1 MPDTRTSHQGNR
13 RDSYNLRRAMLLG
26 ILAPIA
32 LLSALLVLLVA
43 LWAERS
49 LEARLQG
56 EIELIARS
64 VAPSISRRLGDGD
77 IGGIRDSLDSLFSIR
92 RVYGVAVYNAR
103 GELLVAAGTA
113 DNTLRDSRAASG
125 VVASGVDEGG
135 YREVDGQTVYAHF
148 TPLLDRN
155 GRIQGLL
162 QMTRQRQQINDAL
175 NRLHLTAWSIWSLAV
190 LISVAITLQ
199 LYRRLIGARVATL
212 VRSINAFARGER
224 DLNLAIRAPR
234 EFADIA
240 DSLNSMARATLDAE
254 QALAA
259 KQEEERALQRRLDQ
273 SERAA
278 EIGRVAEGLAH
289 ELGAP
294 LTVIDGRVRQLERH
308 QNASASADRQ
318 AAMDEIRQQV
328 RRMGDI
334 VRQLLSYG
342 RREQSGHQRFDL
354 DAVVSRV
361 CQTSGADE
369 KSLSLNC
376 ISRPV
381 ICGDMLR
388 VELAVSNLVR
398 NALRHAASAV
408 SVSVDSDGSGAALV
422 RVEDDGSGVA
432 AIDEQDIFKPFFS
445 REPTGRGSGLGLAI
459 VSNVMQE
466 HGGQVRYDRGSRGAV
481 FELIFPSTSIKEQ
494 S

>member
-1 MPDTRTSHQGNR
+1 MPEAPQVAPGNR
-13 RDSYNLRRAMLLG
+13 RRRYDLRRAMLLG

-32 LLSALLVLLVA
+32 LLSAVLVLVVA

-49 LEARLQG
+49 LETRLQG

-113 DNTLRDSRAASG
+113 DNTLRDSQAASG

-135 YREVDGQTVYAHF
+135 YREVDGQTVYAYF

-162 QMTRQRQQINDAL
+162 QMTRQRREINQAL
-175 NRLHLTAWSIWSLAV
+175 TRLHLTAWSLWTFAV
-190 LISVAITLQ
+190 LVSIAITLQ
-199 LYRRLIGARVATL
+199 LYRRLIGSRVAML
-212 VRSINAFARGER
+212 LRSIDAFARGER
-224 DLNLAIRAPR
+224 DLKLVIRAPR

-240 DSLNSMARATLDAE
+240 DSLNSMARATQYAE
-254 QALAA
+254 QALAD
-259 KQEEERALQRRLDQ
+259 KQEEERVLQRRLDQ

-294 LTVIDGRVRQLERH
+294 LTVIDGRVRQLERRTDA
-308 QNASASADRQ
+308 QGNARSA
-318 AAMDEIRQQV
+318 MGEIRQQV
-328 RRMGDI
+328 RRMGNI

-342 RREQSGHQRFDL
+342 RREKSGHDAIEL
-354 DAVVSRV
+354 DALVERV
-361 CQTSGADE
+361 CRTSGAE
-369 KSLSLNC
+369 AGNLSLDC
-376 ISRPV
+376 IRRPV
-381 ICGDMLR
+381 IRGDMLR

-398 NALRHAASAV
+398 NALRHATSAV
-408 SVSVDSDGSGAALV
+408 SVTVDSDDTGAALV
-422 RVEDDGSGVA
+422 RVEDDGPGVA
-432 AIDEQDIFKPFFS
+432 TADEQDIFKPFFS
-445 REPTGRGSGLGLAI
+445 REPTGSGSGLGLAI
-459 VSNVMQE
+459 VSNVMLE
-466 HGGQVRYDRGSRGAV
+466 HGGQVRYERSDSGAI
-481 FELIFPSTSIKEQ
+481 FELRFPTAQREVKP
-494 S
+494 

>member
-1 MPDTRTSHQGNR
+1 MPEAPHLLPDNR
-13 RDSYNLRRAMLLG
+13 RRRYDLRRAMLLG

-32 LLSALLVLLVA
+32 LLSALLVLVVA

-49 LEARLQG
+49 LETRLQG

-64 VAPSISRRLGDGD
+64 VAPSISQRLGDGD
-77 IGGIRDSLDSLFSIR
+77 ISGIRDSLDSLFSIR

-113 DNTLRDSRAASG
+113 DNTLRDSQAASG

-135 YREVDGQTVYAHF
+135 YREVDGQTVYAYF

-162 QMTRQRQQINDAL
+162 QMTRQRREINQAL
-175 NRLHLTAWSIWSLAV
+175 TRLHLTAWSLWSFAV
-190 LISVAITLQ
+190 LVSIAITLQ
-199 LYRRLIGARVATL
+199 LYRRLIGSRVAML
-212 VRSINAFARGER
+212 LRSIDAFARGER
-224 DLNLAIRAPR
+224 DLKLFIRAPR

-240 DSLNSMARATLDAE
+240 DSLNSMARATQDAE
-254 QALAA
+254 QALAD
-259 KQEEERALQRRLDQ
+259 KQEEERVLQRRLDQ

-294 LTVIDGRVRQLERH
+294 LTVIDGRVRQLERRADSPVN
-308 QNASASADRQ
+308 NARS
-318 AAMDEIRQQV
+318 AMDEIRQQV

-342 RREQSGHQRFDL
+342 RREKSGHEAIEL
-354 DAVVSRV
+354 DALVERV
-361 CQTSGADE
+361 CQTSGAEAGD
-369 KSLSLNC
+369 LSLDC
-376 ISRPV
+376 IRRPV
-381 ICGDMLR
+381 IRGDMLR

-408 SVSVDSDGSGAALV
+408 SVTVDNDASGAALV
-422 RVEDDGSGVA
+422 RVEDDGPGVA
-432 AIDEQDIFKPFFS
+432 ADDEQDIFKPFFS
-445 REPTGRGSGLGLAI
+445 REPTGSGSGLGLAI

-466 HGGQVRYDRGSRGAV
+466 HGGQVRYERSDSGAV
-481 FELIFPSTSIKEQ
+481 FELRFPTAQGEEKP
-494 S
+494 

>member
-1 MPDTRTSHQGNR
+1 MGNSGTSHPGNR
-13 RDSYNLRRAMLLG
+13 RGSYDLRRAMLLG
-26 ILAPIA
+26 ILAPVA

-77 IGGIRDSLDSLFSIR
+77 IRGIRDSLDSLFSIR
-92 RVYGVAVYNAR
+92 RVYGVAVYNTR

-125 VVASGVDEGG
+125 VVASGVDDGG

-175 NRLHLTAWSIWSLAV
+175 HRLHLTAWSLWSLAV

-199 LYRRLIGARVATL
+199 LYRRLIGARVAML

-224 DLNLAIRAPR
+224 ELNLAIRAPR

-254 QALAA
+254 QALAG

-308 QNASASADRQ
+308 QDASANTRP
-318 AAMDEIRQQV
+318 AMDEIRQQV

-342 RREQSGHQRFDL
+342 RREQSGHEPIDL
-354 DAVVSRV
+354 DAVVGRV

-376 ISRPV
+376 ISHPV
-381 ICGDMLR
+381 ISGDMLR

-466 HGGQVRYDRGSRGAV
+466 HGGHVRYEHGSRGAV
-481 FELIFPSTSIKEQ
+481 FELIFPPTSIKEQ

>member
-1 MPDTRTSHQGNR
+1 MRDTTLLNATSHR
-13 RDSYNLRRAMLLG
+13 STYDLRRAMLLG

-32 LLSALLVLLVA
+32 LLSALLVLAVA

-64 VAPSISRRLGDGD
+64 VSPSISRGLGDGD
-77 IGGIRDSLDSLFSIR
+77 IEGIRNSLDSLFSIR
-92 RVYGVAVYNAR
+92 RVYGVAVYDAG

-135 YREVDGQTVYAHF
+135 YREVDGQTVYAYF

-162 QMTRQRQQINDAL
+162 QMTRQRQEINETL
-175 NRLHLTAWSIWSLAV
+175 NRLHLTAGALWSLAV
-190 LISVAITLQ
+190 LFSITITLQ
-199 LYRRLIGARVATL
+199 LYRRLIGSRVTML
-212 VRSINAFARGER
+212 LRSIDAFARGER
-224 DLNLAIRAPR
+224 DLRLDIRAPR
-234 EFADIA
+234 EFANIA
-240 DSLNSMARATLDAE
+240 DSLNSMARATREAE
-254 QALAA
+254 TALGK
-259 KQEEERALQRRLDQ
+259 KQEEERILQRRLDQ

-294 LTVIDGRVRQLERH
+294 LTVIDGRVRQLERRPDTP
-308 QNASASADRQ
+308 ASLAPAL
-318 AAMDEIRQQV
+318 DEIRQQV
-328 RRMGDI
+328 RRMSSI
-334 VRQLLSYG
+334 VRQLLSYA
-342 RREQSGHQRFDL
+342 RREKSGHDSIDL
-354 DAVVSRV
+354 SALVAGV
-361 CQTSGADE
+361 CQTTGANAGD
-369 KSLSLNC
+369 LSLTCGNC
-376 ISRPV
+376 PEIR
-381 ICGDMLR
+381 GDRVR

-398 NALRHAASAV
+398 NALRHAASTV
-408 SVSVDSDGSGAALV
+408 SVTVDSDGSGQARV
-422 RVEDDGSGVA
+422 RVEDDGPGVDTG
-432 AIDEQDIFKPFFS
+432 DEQEIFKPFFS

-466 HGGQVRYDRGSRGAV
+466 HGGRVRYARGNPGAS
-481 FELIFPSTSIKEQ
+481 FELLFPANTDEKKP
-494 S
+494 